1 MKQYGFPV
9 MLTLLAGLVA
19 GAKYIVRGL
28 GAAPGFVVILLLALA
43 ILGLGPVL
51 FGRDSV
57 KPKGE
62 L

>member
-1 MKQYGFPV
+1 VKQYGFSV

-51 FGRDSV
+51 AGR
-57 KPKGE
+57 GR
-62 L
+62 